1 MKELYNNHGLILFAD
16 ESVRTYQDILRLKP
30 YVNGVN
36 IKFEKCGG
44 YRGALRLVDTATANN
59 MEVWFGCMVGSNLNS
74 TATSHLFSLATSRG
88 GSDLDG
94 SLLVSLES

>member
-1 MKELYNNHGLILFAD
+1 M
-16 ESVRTYQDILRLKP
+16 RTHIDIQRLKP
-30 YVNGVN
+30 IANGVN

-44 YRGALRLVDTATANN
+44 YRGALRLVDTAITDN

-74 TATSHLFSLATSRG
+74 TAASHLFSLATSRG

-94 SLLVSLES
+94 SLLVSLDSQLFEGGFNYTGATDT